1 MLGGGQ
7 VAPEAERHIPG
18 QLGGGQTL
26 RHGSLL
32 DGVERLAPQLLCLSP
47 CFLVLAPSLL
57 ADSKQGCPR
66 LRAIPNGSLSSMG
79 GFREAL
85 VADLDD
91 TQGGTTQEGVHLG
104 AMAGSVDILTRNF
117 AGLQMR
123 ADRLIFAPHLPEPV
137 NALQFQIRYRG
148 QCVDVAL
155 NHHRLR
161 LVTQECTTASGIQV
175 DVWGKAARLGGAQTK
190 DFPLA

>member
-1 MLGGGQ
+1 M
-7 VAPEAERHIPG
+7 
-18 QLGGGQTL
+18 
-26 RHGSLL
+26 
-32 DGVERLAPQLLCLSP
+32 
-47 CFLVLAPSLL
+47 
-57 ADSKQGCPR
+57 
-66 LRAIPNGSLSSMG
+66 
-79 GFREAL
+79 
-85 VADLDD
+85 ADLDD

-123 ADRLIFAPHLPEPV
+123 ADRLIFEPHLPEPV

-161 LVTQECTTASGIQV
+161 LVTHECTTASGIQV
-175 DVWGKAARLGGAQTK
+175 GESRPTRWSPDEGLPSGLRHRVSGGG
-190 DFPLA
+190 